1 MLTYHNYYTYFV
13 GWWFV
18 QDENSRTGYIPATYL
33 RPIVDNDNS
42 FEDEKVV
49 GSDREVIKEHTAQK
63 DDELTI
69 KLREIVE
76 VVQASKEGW
85 WLVR

>member
-1 MLTYHNYYTYFV
+1 MDSDSSLDH
-13 GWWFV
+13 
-18 QDENSRTGYIPATYL
+18 
-33 RPIVDNDNS
+33 
-42 FEDEKVV
+42 EKVV
-49 GSDREVIKEHTAQK
+49 GSDREVIKGHTAQK

-69 KLREIVE
+69 KVGEIVE